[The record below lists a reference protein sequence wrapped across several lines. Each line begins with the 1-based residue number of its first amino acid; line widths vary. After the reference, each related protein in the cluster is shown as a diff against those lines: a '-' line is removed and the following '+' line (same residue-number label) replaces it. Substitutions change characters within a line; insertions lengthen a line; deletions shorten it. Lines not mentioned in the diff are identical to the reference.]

1 MILCLAHGAL
11 QVGRSRVGEAG
22 RGVYNTQTRTFMCN
36 AQCSICDE
44 IGGAFM
50 LDFNSVLFMFGFMTA
65 FGAGVTLLLFHIWG
79 QESDVA
85 EASRRYAEAPPL
97 RKAA

>member
-1 MILCLAHGAL
+1 MGKPEEGL
-11 QVGRSRVGEAG
+11 
-22 RGVYNTQTRTFMCN
+22 YNTPTRTFMCN

-50 LDFNSVLFMFGFMTA
+50 LDFNSTIGSLVIVLFMFGFMTA

>member
-1 MILCLAHGAL
+1 
-11 QVGRSRVGEAG
+11 
-22 RGVYNTQTRTFMCN
+22 MCN

-50 LDFNSVLFMFGFMTA
+50 LDFNSTIGSLVIVLFMFGFMTA
-65 FGAGVTLLLFHIWG
+65 FGAGVTLLLSHIWG
-79 QESDVA
+79 KESDVA
-85 EASRRYAEAPPL
+85 EASRRYAEAPPF

>member
-1 MILCLAHGAL
+1 
-11 QVGRSRVGEAG
+11 
-22 RGVYNTQTRTFMCN
+22 
-36 AQCSICDE
+36 
-44 IGGAFM
+44 M
-50 LDFNSVLFMFGFMTA
+50 LDFNSTIGSLVIVLFMFGFITA

-85 EASRRYAEAPPL
+85 EASRRYAEAPPF

>member
-1 MILCLAHGAL
+1 M
-11 QVGRSRVGEAG
+11 
-22 RGVYNTQTRTFMCN
+22 FN
-36 AQCSICDE
+36 AQCSIGNE

-50 LDFNSVLFMFGFMTA
+50 LDFNSTFGSLVIVLFMFGLITA
-65 FGAGVTLLLFHIWG
+65 FGAGVTLLLFHTWG
-79 QESDVA
+79 QESDVP